1 MKQCRAVPNS
11 SISSAGEEQEEELAA
26 RSSLADSISWHRN
39 QLGSCNS
46 LICQLVQHWVSKC
59 TNCCLPSISKRFW
72 CWEHSEQDT
81 RADAAAGGGSRSNA
95 GPGDV
100 ATALAVAP
108 QHQALGPGGHCSSQ
122 HWEPFQAGSRS
133 SCTRISFGC
142 LCKRC
147 KCRERGGDRAVLLK
161 SDCTLPVLTSAS
173 GAGPANPRAGP
184 EQPGEH

>member
-72 CWEHSEQDT
+72 CWSTQSRTPEQMLPQEGDLGAMLVLGMRPPPRLWLLST
-81 RADAAAGGGSRSNA
+81 RLWGQ
-95 GPGDV
+95 V
-100 ATALAVAP
+100 ATAAHSIGSPFKLGLEALAHVF
-108 QHQALGPGGHCSSQ
+108 HLGVCARGAN
-122 HWEPFQAGSRS
+122 AG
-133 SCTRISFGC
+133 
-142 LCKRC
+142 
-147 KCRERGGDRAVLLK
+147 REEGTGQ
-161 SDCTLPVLTSAS
+161 CC
-173 GAGPANPRAGP
+173 
-184 EQPGEH
+184 